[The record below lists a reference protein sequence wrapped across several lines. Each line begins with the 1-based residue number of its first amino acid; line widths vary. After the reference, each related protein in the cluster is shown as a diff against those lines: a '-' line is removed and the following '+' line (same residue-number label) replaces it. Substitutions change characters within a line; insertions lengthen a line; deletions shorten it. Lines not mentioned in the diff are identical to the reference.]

1 MDVVAE
7 AVRVVAGFAGGAAGA
22 VGAEVGQSVS
32 DLVRRR
38 VGADPSGRAALA
50 VVDERPR
57 DPDALA
63 ALTAAVRERVVAD
76 PEFAAGLAQ
85 ALAQA
90 LAGAPPSE
98 PPPPAEPPSAPSDPP
113 PPPPEPPRQNT
124 GSIVIDGGAKV
135 RGSTLSLGP
144 VTFNNTPAG
153 RTALVACLAV
163 LAALV
168 VLAVYGGTKAF
179 DGDDSPGGGGVAASG
194 VEAGDAAVG
203 GTGDGS
209 GDGSG
214 SDAGGGGQGEGEW
227 KPEPLADAD
236 AVLGV
241 LPDTTSLA
249 SGWTMTSA
257 PSAEASSQD
266 DGSTYEGEAA
276 YQGSYGM
283 DTRFRVVAYP
293 STDKASA
300 AFRARSRE
308 AAEEGARR
316 MTMPAVGD
324 ELIAFSLSESR
335 GGGYVTETTN
345 YTMVRTGTVITIV
358 SGKDTESRSYDSED
372 LRSVTQLM
380 SERARSAQSG

>member
-38 VGADPSGRAALA
+38 IGADPSGQAALA
-50 VVDERPR
+50 VVDERPQ
-57 DPDALA
+57 DPAALA
-63 ALTAAVRERVVAD
+63 ALTEAVRERVAAD

-85 ALAQA
+85 ALARA
-90 LAGAPPSE
+90 LAGPPPAEPPPSDP
-98 PPPPAEPPSAPSDPP
+98 PPPPAEPPQQY
-113 PPPPEPPRQNT
+113 R

-168 VLAVYGGTKAF
+168 VLAVHGGTKAF
-179 DGDDSPGGGGVAASG
+179 SGDDSPGGGGVAASG

-203 GTGDGS
+203 GTG
-209 GDGSG
+209 
-214 SDAGGGGQGEGEW
+214 GGGPGAGDW

-236 AVLGV
+236 AVKRV
-241 LPDTTSLA
+241 LPGATDLT
-249 SGWTMTSA
+249 SGWTMTSEPTA
-257 PSAEASSQD
+257 DVSSQD
-266 DGSTYEGEAA
+266 DGSTYEGKAA
-276 YQGSYGM
+276 YQGSFGM
-283 DTRFRVVAYP
+283 DTRFRVLAYP

-300 AFRARSRE
+300 AFRALRRE
-308 AAEEGARR
+308 ADEEGARR

-324 ELIAFSLSESR
+324 ELVAFSLSESR
-335 GGGYVTETTN
+335 GEGYVTETTN
-345 YTMVRTGTVITIV
+345 YTMVRTGTVLTVV
-358 SGKDTESRSYDSED
+358 SGKDTESRRYDSDD

>member
-38 VGADPSGRAALA
+38 VGADPSGQAALA

-63 ALTAAVRERVVAD
+63 ALTAAVRERVAAD

-98 PPPPAEPPSAPSDPP
+98 PPPPAEPPSDLPPPPSDPP
-113 PPPPEPPRQNT
+113 RQYT

-163 LAALV
+163 LVALV

-179 DGDDSPGGGGVAASG
+179 SGDDSPGGGGVAASG
-194 VEAGDAAVG
+194 VDAGDAAVG
-203 GTGDGS
+203 GTGGGS

-214 SDAGGGGQGEGEW
+214 SDAGGGGQGEDDW

-236 AVLGV
+236 AVKAV

-257 PSAEASSQD
+257 PSAEASSQE

-283 DTRFRVVAYP
+283 DTQFHVVAYP

-335 GGGYVTETTN
+335 GEGYVTETTN
-345 YTMVRTGTVITIV
+345 YTMVRTGTVITVV
-358 SGKDTESRSYDSED
+358 SGKDTESRRYDSDD
-372 LRSVTQLM
+372 LQSVTQLM

>member
-38 VGADPSGRAALA
+38 VGASPSGQAALA
-50 VVDERPR
+50 VVDERPQ
-57 DPDALA
+57 DPAALA
-63 ALTAAVRERVVAD
+63 ALTEALRERVAAD

-90 LAGAPPSE
+90 LAGPPPSE
-98 PPPPAEPPSAPSDPP
+98 PPPPPGPPTSS
-113 PPPPEPPRQNT
+113 EPPREPPESPRQYT
-124 GSIVIDGGAKV
+124 GGIVIDGGAKV

-144 VTFNNTPAG
+144 VTFNNTPGG
-153 RTALVACLAV
+153 RTAFVACLAV

-168 VLAVYGGTKAF
+168 VLAVYGGTQAF
-179 DGDDSPGGGGVAASG
+179 GGDDSPGGGGVAASG

-209 GDGSG
+209 GAGSG
-214 SDAGGGGQGEGEW
+214 EGSGERAGGGDWE
-227 KPEPLADAD
+227 PEPLADAD
-236 AVLGV
+236 AVKQV
-241 LPDTTSLA
+241 LPGTTDLA
-249 SGWTMTSA
+249 SGWTMSSP
-257 PSAEASSQD
+257 PSADVSSQD
-266 DGSTYEGEAA
+266 DGSTYEGEAE
-276 YQGSYGM
+276 YLPSYGM
-283 DTRFRVVAYP
+283 DTRFRVLAYP
-293 STDKASA
+293 SADKASA
-300 AFRARSRE
+300 AFRARSQE
-308 AAEEGARR
+308 VAEEGARR

-335 GGGYVTETTN
+335 GEGYVTETTN
-345 YTMVRTGTVITIV
+345 YTMVRTGTVITFV
-358 SGKDTESRSYDSED
+358 SGKDTESRHYDSGD
-372 LRSVTQLM
+372 LQFVTRLM